1 MLQHQSNLG
10 CSRKHMGTD
19 FLFRAN
25 QMACL
30 QMFHQFRK
38 PIPFHDNAKGTVY
51 LSRLKVAGAL
61 GKTPTLETALGGGNF
76 IMSTFTR
83 FKIPL
88 HATIQAK
95 GKLKDST
102 FGIFFTQ
109 FCLPVECH
117 LRVEQKQP
125 WRQFLRIYTLA
136 CTLSASSRAFFG
148 QCGCFFPDTL

>member
-1 MLQHQSNLG
+1 
-10 CSRKHMGTD
+10 MGTD

-88 HATIQAK
+88 HAVRASNMGNTEPSENSQGK
-95 GKLKDST
+95 GGD
-102 FGIFFTQ
+102 
-109 FCLPVECH
+109 
-117 LRVEQKQP
+117 LRSKYYP
-125 WRQFLRIYTLA
+125 TL
-136 CTLSASSRAFFG
+136 TVVRE
-148 QCGCFFPDTL
+148 T